1 MAEYN
6 SKVVL
11 SNGTVLIDLTN
22 DTVEASKL
30 ASGYTAHGADGA
42 PITGTSTF
50 DADTSAD
57 TATASE
63 ILSGRTAHARGQA
76 LTGTMANNG
85 AVAGTISA
93 VSTPYTVPAGYH
105 DGSGTVSVD
114 PTEAAKIIPE
124 NIKEGVEVMGVVGT
138 CSPASGVTAQ
148 AKSAT
153 PSFSQQS
160 IIPDTGYDYLSE
172 VTVAAIPVDY
182 TENAAGGYT
191 VTIG

>member
-42 PITGTSTF
+42 PITGTSTL

-57 TATASE
+57 TATAPE
-63 ILSGRTAHARGQA
+63 ILSGKTAHARGQA
-76 LTGTMANNG
+76 LTGSMANNG
-85 AVAGTISA
+85 AVSGTISNL
-93 VSTPYTVPAGYH
+93 STPYTVPAGYH
-105 DGSGTVSVD
+105 DGSGTVEVAS
-114 PTEAAKIIPE
+114 TEAAKIIPG
-124 NIKEGVEVMGVVGT
+124 NIKEGVEVLGVTGT
-138 CSPASGVTAQ
+138 YTGEGVTAQ
-148 AKSAT
+148 TKSAT

-160 IIPDTGYDYLSE
+160 IIPDSEYDYLSE